1 MHPKTQRKAL
11 YINVGHTVGFKDMTE
26 AESTPLLNFLFEQK
40 PSRN

>member
-1 MHPKTQRKAL
+1 MHPKTRRKAL